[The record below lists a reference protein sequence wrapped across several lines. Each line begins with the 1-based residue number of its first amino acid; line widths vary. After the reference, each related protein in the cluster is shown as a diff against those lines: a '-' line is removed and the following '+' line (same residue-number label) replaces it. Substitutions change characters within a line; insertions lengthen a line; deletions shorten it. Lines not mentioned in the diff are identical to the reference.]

1 MPQISII
8 YIIDFANMGQTFT
21 KKSKGKTG
29 NFICIRETGMAS
41 VSYGK
46 DSVIIKVGDS
56 FSGCPPPLSEN
67 IGAVKRSDVRSPDDI
82 KDVGI

>member
-1 MPQISII
+1 M
-8 YIIDFANMGQTFT
+8 
-21 KKSKGKTG
+21 
-29 NFICIRETGMAS
+29 GMAS

-82 KDVGI
+82 KDVGK